1 MLTKNQLKKKLEGII
16 NTEYDKQIVAL
27 CDPNYYENQY
37 WKYAL
42 ETHTSVPC
50 IIRTVAEMLVTGSKL
65 YTHSA
70 SDLKQANNWINYLNL
85 YSDEK
90 RQRFINEFILDL
102 RDIAQNNYA
111 YLIASAHGR
120 FKDVVSTLDN
130 FREKLLKSEIIKGM
144 LMYFNSLPTLE
155 DLSDKELVNAR
166 QILEDLQKKLNRED
180 LIHDAMGYR
189 IIVDSVNSS
198 TDEDQLINF
207 IYSFKDDMVNFFTE
221 SGYDIYDEKD
231 YIADPKPKGY
241 QSYHCIVRIMQ
252 TLVELQLRTSRMH
265 EQAENGEAAHDEVYK
280 NTESYKFLK
289 QYFYNISENVGKV
302 SINERIGILKSMNI
316 SNRPW
321 CFTPNEEI
329 PKTPAE
335 LKEFANLDLLAK
347 IHEK

>member
-1 MLTKNQLKKKLEGII
+1 MFEKTI
-16 NTEYDKQIVAL
+16 NDEYNNRIVTL
-27 CDPNYYENQY
+27 CNPNYYENQY

-50 IIRTVAEMLVTGSKL
+50 IIRTVAEMLVTGSK
-65 YTHSA
+65 YFTHSA
-70 SDLKQANNWINYLNL
+70 SDLKQAYNWIDYINL
-85 YSDEK
+85 YTDET
-90 RQRFINEFILDL
+90 RQRFINDFILDL
-102 RDIAQNNYA
+102 RDIAQDNYA

-130 FREKLLKSEIIKGM
+130 FREKLLKSEIIKG
-144 LMYFNSLPTLE
+144 LLADFESIPALK
-155 DLSDKELVNAR
+155 DLSEKECFNAK
-166 QILEDLQKKLNRED
+166 QILLDLQKHINRAD

-198 TDEDQLINF
+198 TDEQQLIEF
-207 IYSFKDDMVNFFTE
+207 IYSFKDDMVDFFTE

-252 TLVELQLRTSRMH
+252 ALVEMQLRTYRMH
-265 EQAENGEAAHDEVYK
+265 EQAENGEAAHDEIYK
-280 NTESYKFLK
+280 NTKSYKFLK
-289 QYFYNISENVGKV
+289 QYFYDISERLGKV
-302 SINERIGILKSMNI
+302 SINKRIGILKSMNI

-335 LKEFANLDLLAK
+335 LKEFADLELLAK
-347 IHEK
+347 IHGK